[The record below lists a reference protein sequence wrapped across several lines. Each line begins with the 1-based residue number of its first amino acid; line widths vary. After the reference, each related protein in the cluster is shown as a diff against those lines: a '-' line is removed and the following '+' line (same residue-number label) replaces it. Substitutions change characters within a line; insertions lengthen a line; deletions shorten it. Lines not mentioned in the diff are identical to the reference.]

1 MDTSLLFQYLMIVIV
16 AILVGKVITEWY
28 HDIKKRNRY
37 METQIRL
44 LSQIAAASGVSED
57 KVAEIVAGAK
67 LPESEAQ
74 KLMDAQQ
81 KKG

>member
-1 MDTSLLFQYLMIVIV
+1 MQFS
-16 AILVGKVITEWY
+16 VGKVITEWY

>member
-1 MDTSLLFQYLMIVIV
+1 MDTGLLFQYLMIVIV